1 MELLDRGFQET
12 LLQEL
17 ATLYPEDAEISSL
30 PAYGEGNRLLV
41 NATYLAEHGL
51 MEVRLNRLDGRLTLS
66 FAKITAK
73 GMDFLQDDGG
83 LGAILGVVTIRLH
96 EETLRQLIEAKVLE
110 SDLPQTQKQRLI
122 AQLRQLPAETT
133 KHLAMELVTAG
144 LKSWPAALLLLRN
157 AVGM

>member
-1 MELLDRGFQET
+1 MELLDRDFQKE
-12 LLQEL
+12 LLTSL
-17 ATLYPEDAEISSL
+17 AAIYPSDANVSSL
-30 PAYGEGNRLLV
+30 PGYGDGNRLVV
-41 NATYLAEHGL
+41 NAAYLSEHGL
-51 MEVRLNRLDGRLTLS
+51 MEARLHQMDGRPQLGY
-66 FAKITAK
+66 AKITAN

-96 EETLRQLIEAKVLE
+96 EETLRDLIEAKVLE

-122 AQLRQLPAETT
+122 DQLRQLPAETT
-133 KHLAMELVTAG
+133 KHLAMQLVDAG